1 MFCQNCTVEFL
12 LSVKATED
20 RIKDVT
26 QRDLKSSNDA
36 VVPVEIDVDKQ
47 GVLEECKM
55 DICIAKLY
63 KGQEI
68 TLRALA
74 KKGMGSLHA
83 KWSPVAT
90 VTFHHE
96 PEIYINEEKM
106 EALTL
111 AEKQNWVESS
121 LDLPQN
127 QSFPVPATLVKV
139 FKLDPATSKV
149 MVVSPGAYTSQ
160 ELQRNVEA
168 AGMAELVEI
177 AWRDDSFIFSVEST
191 GAIAPAKICVDA
203 VNILKKKLLALRIAE
218 DGSPLPVDDNE
229 RVLQEISFQ
238 ATDQS
243 RQQAQLESDNFADG
257 FANLEMNEKAPNE
270 PDWD

>member
-1 MFCQNCTVEFL
+1 M
-12 LSVKATED
+12 
-20 RIKDVT
+20 
-26 QRDLKSSNDA
+26 
-36 VVPVEIDVDKQ
+36 
-47 GVLEECKM
+47 
-55 DICIAKLY
+55 
-63 KGQEI
+63 
-68 TLRALA
+68 
-74 KKGMGSLHA
+74 
-83 KWSPVAT
+83 
-90 VTFHHE
+90 
-96 PEIYINEEKM
+96 
-106 EALTL
+106 
-111 AEKQNWVESS
+111 
-121 LDLPQN
+121 
-127 QSFPVPATLVKV
+127 
-139 FKLDPATSKV
+139 
-149 MVVSPGAYTSQ
+149 VSPGAYTSQ